1 MPSSVEATPRLS
13 VLRGGRA
20 AEILQWAAAQPAG
33 TRWVALDDVDLGSK
47 PVPGSGRSVV
57 DGTLLPE
64 NFVHVDARTG
74 LTAADADRLIA
85 LLAGPCRDRVRGGRA
100 AAADSK

>member
-1 MPSSVEATPRLS
+1 M
-13 VLRGGRA
+13 
-20 AEILQWAAAQPAG
+20 
-33 TRWVALDDVDLGSK
+33 
-47 PVPGSGRSVV
+47 V

-85 LLAGPCRDRVRGGRA
+85 LLAGPAATAADGGRA